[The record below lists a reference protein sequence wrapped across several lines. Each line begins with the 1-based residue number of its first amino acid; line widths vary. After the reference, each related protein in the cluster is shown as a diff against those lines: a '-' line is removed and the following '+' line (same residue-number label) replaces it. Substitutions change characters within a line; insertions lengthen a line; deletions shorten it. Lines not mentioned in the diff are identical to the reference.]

1 MVYDREMRAL
11 LKAVKAS
18 SRSPAE
24 GIKRARQKMP
34 DSLSFAE
41 QGGSGRD
48 QDVDQPEH
56 GTG

>member
-34 DSLSFAE
+34 DSLSVAE
-41 QGGSGRD
+41 QGGGRD
-48 QDVDQPEH
+48 QDADQLEN